1 MSFEPERKKYH
12 SIKDE
17 AQAVTEQ
24 CGVYFSPYELE
35 IFSRKATEIIKVLNK
50 PCGITMNY
58 QRIGVVM
65 EIVEKSIEAGTS
77 KNPKKQGG
85 EAVSRSEILTSGLQL

>member
-17 AQAVTEQ
+17 AQAVTDQ
-24 CGVYFSPYELE
+24 YGVYFSPYELE

-65 EIVEKSIEAGTS
+65 EIVEKAIEAGT
-77 KNPKKQGG
+77 G
-85 EAVSRSEILTSGLQL
+85 GLQL